1 MDISRHQRLSL
12 LEGEEDEDEQAS
24 RRGLGGL
31 VMSNI
36 VDISRHH
43 RLSLPEGGEDE
54 DEEASRGLGGVASPE
69 GIETGE
75 IVSHINCP

>member
-1 MDISRHQRLSL
+1 MP
-12 LEGEEDEDEQAS
+12 EGEEDEDEQAS

-43 RLSLPEGGEDE
+43 RLSLLERGEDE
-54 DEEASRGLGGVASPE
+54 DEVCWRGKRMRMNKPVEE
-69 GIETGE
+69 GWA
-75 IVSHINCP
+75 VL

>member
-1 MDISRHQRLSL
+1 M
-12 LEGEEDEDEQAS
+12 EGEEDEDEQAS

-43 RLSLPEGGEDE
+43 RLSLLDPWRGERMRMSKPVEGWAVLRAPREWK
-54 DEEASRGLGGVASPE
+54 RVKLYL
-69 GIETGE
+69 T
-75 IVSHINCP
+75 

>member
-1 MDISRHQRLSL
+1 
-12 LEGEEDEDEQAS
+12 
-24 RRGLGGL
+24 
-31 VMSNI
+31 MSNI

-43 RLSLPEGGEDE
+43 RLSLPEGEEDE
-54 DEEASRGLGGVASPE
+54 DELASRRGLGGVASPE